1 MTTRAGIGPYVLVF
15 GVLMSAAV
23 SSQTARSRPQRV
35 DPLTASIRGT
45 VTAAGTGTP
54 VRGAIVHL
62 MADGSGNRLATTDGE
77 GHYELSNLPAGTY
90 RLTVSRAG
98 FSSLQFGQ
106 RRPFETPS
114 QIELSEGERV
124 TANLSLPRAGVIYG
138 RVFDRFGEPVA
149 GTRVQAVRARVVQG
163 QRRMQVMG
171 AGDQT
176 DDTGAYRLYGLAPG
190 DYFVAAS
197 VGAVDAVR
205 RDPPI
210 YYPGTPSFSE
220 AQVIA
225 VAAGTEV
232 AADFQLAPIQ
242 NARVS
247 GVVLNSAGAPVEAQ
261 VGLVSDAVG
270 TGPITEANILAASA
284 FRLTGD
290 SGPDGSFTIENV
302 PPGPYT
308 LTASLRVRA
317 PDSIFLKDGRA
328 GVVSPDG
335 RVTLDKQA
343 IEELMMRVP
352 ELASMPLV
360 VSGADISDVTLVA
373 RAGGVLTAQ
382 FEADD
387 GVSRAL
393 PASMSASVQ
402 HVGGAGSMSLMMNDR
417 NQGSFRFA
425 GISGPFHLDVR
436 LPQGWALSKILVD
449 GNDVTDEPIDLKGRN
464 ASARILVTDRIT
476 TVTGQ
481 VQRRDDTDTG
491 YSVVVFPDDEN
502 KWTYPSRF
510 VRTARTDDRG
520 RFQIAG
526 LPPDQRYLALAV
538 DYLEDGEEQDPQF
551 LERIRGRA
559 TSFSLDRGARQSLQ
573 LDPIMR

>member
-1 MTTRAGIGPYVLVF
+1 MTIRAGIGPYVLVF
-15 GVLMSAAV
+15 VVLMSAAL
-23 SSQTARSRPQRV
+23 SSQTARQRVQRV

-45 VTAAGTGTP
+45 VTTAGTGAP

-62 MADGSGNRLATTDGE
+62 MADGSGNRLATTDSE

-98 FSSLQFGQ
+98 FSSVQFGQ

-114 QIELSEGERV
+114 QVELSEGERV
-124 TANLSLPRAGVIYG
+124 TANLSLPRAGAIYG
-138 RVFDRFGEPVA
+138 RVLDRFGDPVA
-149 GTRVQAVRARVVQG
+149 GTRVQALRARVVQG
-163 QRRMQVMG
+163 QRRMQVIG

-220 AQVIA
+220 AQAIV
-225 VAAGTEV
+225 VAAGTEA

-270 TGPITEANILAASA
+270 TGPVTEANILAASA
-284 FRLTGD
+284 FRLMGD
-290 SGPDGSFTIENV
+290 SGPDGTFTIENV

-308 LTASLRVRA
+308 LTASLRMRA
-317 PDSIFLKDGRA
+317 PDIIFKDAGPGDAARLKSFLEEA
-328 GVVSPDG
+328 T
-335 RVTLDKQA
+335 TL
-343 IEELMMRVP
+343 VP
-352 ELASMPLV
+352 EMASMPLV
-360 VSGADISDVTLVA
+360 VSGADISDVTLVTRTGA
-373 RAGGVLTAQ
+373 VLTAQ

-393 PASMSASVQ
+393 PASLSASVQ
-402 HVGGAGSMSLMMNDR
+402 YVGGAGSMSVMMNDR
-417 NQGSFRFA
+417 SQGNFRFA
-425 GISGPFHLDVR
+425 GMSGPFHLDVR
-436 LPQGWALSKILVD
+436 LPPGWALSKILVD
-449 GNDVTDEPIDLKGRN
+449 GDDVTDEPIDLKGRH

-491 YSVVVFPDDEN
+491 YSVVVFPDDED
-502 KWTYPSRF
+502 KWTYPSRY

-526 LPPDQRYLALAV
+526 LPPDQRYLAVAL

-551 LERIRGRA
+551 LERIRGRT
-559 TSFSLDRGARQSLQ
+559 TSFSLGTGARQSLQ
-573 LDPIMR
+573 LDPITR

>member
-1 MTTRAGIGPYVLVF
+1 MNIRTRITPCVLVF
-15 GVLMSAAV
+15 VTVMSAAL
-23 SSQTARSRPQRV
+23 SGQGARPRPQRV

-45 VTAAGTGTP
+45 VTTASTGAP

-62 MADGSGNRLATTDGE
+62 MADGSGNRLATTDSE
-77 GHYELSNLPAGTY
+77 GHYELTNLPAGTY

-124 TANLSLPRAGVIYG
+124 TANLALPRAGVIYG
-138 RVFDRFGEPVA
+138 RVLDRFGEPVA
-149 GTRVQAVRARVVQG
+149 GTRVQALRARVVQG

-197 VGAVDAVR
+197 VGEVNAVR

-210 YYPGTPSFSE
+210 YYPGTPSFAE
-220 AQVIA
+220 AQAIA

-270 TGPITEANILAASA
+270 TGPITEANVLAASA
-284 FRLTGD
+284 FRLMGD
-290 SGPDGSFTIENV
+290 SGPDGAFTIENV

-308 LTASLRVRA
+308 LTASLRMRV
-317 PDSIFLKDGRA
+317 PDATLLKDGRT
-328 GVVSPDG
+328 GTVSPDG

-343 IEELMMRVP
+343 LEELVLRVP
-352 ELASMPLV
+352 ETASMPLV
-360 VSGADISDVTLVA
+360 VSGADISDITLVT
-373 RAGGVLTAQ
+373 RTGGVLLAQ

-393 PASMSASVQ
+393 PASLSASVQ
-402 HVGGAGSMSLMMNDR
+402 HPGAAGGMSVMQTWRGDGN
-417 NQGSFRFA
+417 FRFA
-425 GISGPFHLDVR
+425 GMSGPFHLDVR
-436 LPQGWALSKILVD
+436 VPEGWALSKILVD
-449 GNDVTDEPIDLKGRN
+449 GDDVTDEPIDLKGRN

-481 VQRRDDTDTG
+481 VQSRDDTNTG
-491 YSVVVFPDDEN
+491 NSVVVFPDDEA
-502 KWTYPSRF
+502 KWTYPSRY

-520 RFQIAG
+520 RFQIVG
-526 LPPDQRYLALAV
+526 LPPDQRYLALAL

-559 TSFSLDRGARQSLQ
+559 TSFSLNTGGRQTLQ
-573 LDPIMR
+573 LDPVSR

>member
-1 MTTRAGIGPYVLVF
+1 
-15 GVLMSAAV
+15 
-23 SSQTARSRPQRV
+23 
-35 DPLTASIRGT
+35 
-45 VTAAGTGTP
+45 
-54 VRGAIVHL
+54 
-62 MADGSGNRLATTDGE
+62 
-77 GHYELSNLPAGTY
+77 
-90 RLTVSRAG
+90 
-98 FSSLQFGQ
+98 
-106 RRPFETPS
+106 
-114 QIELSEGERV
+114 
-124 TANLSLPRAGVIYG
+124 
-138 RVFDRFGEPVA
+138 
-149 GTRVQAVRARVVQG
+149 
-163 QRRMQVMG
+163 MQVMG

-220 AQVIA
+220 AQAIA

-270 TGPITEANILAASA
+270 TGPVTEANILAASA
-284 FRLTGD
+284 FRLTGHA
-290 SGPDGSFTIENV
+290 GPDGAFTIENV

-308 LTASLRVRA
+308 LTASLPMRA
-317 PDSIFLKDGRA
+317 PDAIFQQPGSPADAIRLKALLEEARA
-328 GVVSPDG
+328 
-335 RVTLDKQA
+335 L
-343 IEELMMRVP
+343 VP
-352 ELASMPLV
+352 ETASMPLV
-360 VSGADISDVTLVA
+360 VSGADVSDVTLVT
-373 RAGGVLTAQ
+373 RAGAALTAQ

-393 PASMSASVQ
+393 PASLSASVQ
-402 HVGGAGSMSLMMNDR
+402 YVGGAGSMSVMMNDR
-417 NQGSFRFA
+417 SQGNFRFA
-425 GISGPFHLDVR
+425 GMSGPFHLDVR

-449 GNDVTDEPIDLKGRN
+449 GDDVTDEPIDLKGRN

-491 YSVVVFPDDEN
+491 YSVVVFPDDED
-502 KWTYPSRF
+502 KWTYPSRY

-526 LPPDQRYLALAV
+526 LPPDQRYLALAL

-559 TSFSLDRGARQSLQ
+559 TSFSLGTGARQSLQ
-573 LDPIMR
+573 LDPVSR